1 MRNKNTDLPR
11 YLFGFAIDRLLV
23 IASIITVAIATLY
36 PFNFSVPQNFS
47 VSTIFSSFDNTS
59 FFNDQINNVLLFMP
73 LGFGLASIFQRHQ
86 VKALLQIL
94 LVIIAGASLSFS
106 VELLQSFLPSRS
118 PTPADILNNTIGGF
132 VGLGCFYV
140 CDSHSFRKII
150 ASIENSYFS
159 HSNKKI
165 IFLFTGY
172 ILLTFAIGMSWQNN
186 ISLSQWN
193 ANFPLILGNE
203 STGNRPWQGYIS
215 HVSFA
220 DKLIYEHQ
228 VKEVFTNPNYLH
240 TNQELLLANYE
251 FNGQDNYQDTTG
263 KLPDLLRQGEL
274 PQLKNI
280 DENIDAEKGVILTP
294 SSWLKSAES
303 AKIIN
308 QRIGETSE
316 FTVITTIAA
325 ANTQQS
331 GPARIISLSRD
342 SLHRN
347 LTIGQEKQDLQLR
360 LRTPITGQ
368 NGSDIKISVSNVFA
382 DTNNHQI
389 VITYSKAI
397 VNVYVDKYD
406 NIYRFNLLELLPNNQ
421 KVFSYALTFLPLGL
435 CLALLSIIA
444 KRKFNLN
451 RLILIIGI
459 LLPSLIVESILI
471 HLNGK
476 SLSLI
481 NLAFGIFFTA
491 CTALFLQARTALLSK
506 NELIHG

>member
-1 MRNKNTDLPR
+1 MRNNNTELPK

-36 PFNFSVPQNFS
+36 PFNFSIPQNFS
-47 VSTIFSSFDNTS
+47 VSTIFTSFDNTS

-118 PTPADILNNTIGGF
+118 PTPADILNNTIGAF
-132 VGLGCFYV
+132 VGLGCFYF
-140 CDSHSFRKII
+140 CDSQSFRKII
-150 ASIENSYFS
+150 GSIENSYFS
-159 HSNKKI
+159 NSKKKI
-165 IFLFTGY
+165 FFLFTGY

-186 ISLSQWN
+186 ISLREWN

-203 STGNRPWQGYIS
+203 STGNRPWEGYIS
-215 HVSFA
+215 QISFIDEVVSNNQV
-220 DKLIYEHQ
+220 KLIL
-228 VKEVFTNPNYLH
+228 TNQNYLFK
-240 TNQELLLANYE
+240 NQNLLIASYD
-251 FNGQDNYQDTTG
+251 FNGENNYQDKTG
-263 KLPDLLRQGEL
+263 KLPDLLWQGEL
-274 PQLKNI
+274 PKL
-280 DENIDAEKGVILTP
+280 EKRDTKKGIFLTP

-308 QRIGETSE
+308 QRIGETSK

-325 ANTQQS
+325 ANYNQA
-331 GPARIISLSRD
+331 GPARIISLSGD

-347 LTIGQEKQDLQLR
+347 LTIGQANQDLQLR

-368 NGSDIKISVSNVFA
+368 NGSEIKISVPKVFA

-389 VITYSKAI
+389 VITYSKGI
-397 VNVYVDKYD
+397 INVYVDKYD
-406 NIYRFNLLELLPNNQ
+406 NVYKFNLLELLPNNQ
-421 KVFSYALTFLPLGL
+421 KIFAYAVSFLPLGL
-435 CLALLSIIA
+435 CLAVLSIIT

-451 RLILIIGI
+451 RIILAIGI

-476 SLSLI
+476 SLSLV

-491 CTALFLQARTALLSK
+491 CTALLLQARITLLSK
-506 NELIHG
+506 NELINS